1 LALTFELGDASAP
14 RGHAIVYFHAGAD
27 ILATYVLILPITMD
41 MGKYLPPLL
50 ASQLGGMAGDIMG
63 QGMGSFAA
71 PPVPEKV
78 ESVDYLDK
86 LARARGDDLIAG
98 GSIIL
103 GDIAAAMSET
113 GQVVQEYNALYEQ
126 SSGLPTAIPLDD
138 ARWTDVPQDDMRGID
153 ESTAREGGERIE
165 HVLYELMNDR
175 DKLGEL
181 SKLVGTMRFA
191 TERSDESLVEETD
204 ASIAALERLL
214 PERYWAAKVRAA
226 AKDAS
231 MNGATLAQLY
241 VERCYRLID
250 EDFPAVAELE
260 KKIADLI

>member
-1 LALTFELGDASAP
+1 LALTFELGDPSAP

-27 ILATYVLILPITMD
+27 ILATYVLILPISMD

-98 GSIIL
+98 GAIIL
-103 GDIAAAMSET
+103 GDIAAAMGET
-113 GQVVQEYNALYEQ
+113 GQVVQEYSALYEQ
-126 SSGLPTAIPLDD
+126 SNGIPTAILIDD
-138 ARWTDVPQDDMRGID
+138 SRSSAVPQDDMRGIS
-153 ESTAREGGERIE
+153 EGGAREGDERVE

-191 TERSDESLVEETD
+191 TERSDYVLMEETD

-214 PERYWAAKVRAA
+214 PQPYWATKVRVSS
-226 AKDAS
+226 KDPS
-231 MNGATLAQLY
+231 MNGAALAQLY
-241 VERCYRLID
+241 MERCYRLID
-250 EDFPAVAELE
+250 EDFTAVAAVE
-260 KKIADLI
+260 KEIADLT